1 MTIGFGNL
9 GGIVSSFVYRA
20 VDSPRFHLGHGVVIG
35 VLCMSWVASVI
46 GVLVYR
52 RLNRLK
58 EEHCAREGIVD
69 CEERRTEYRD
79 LGDASPLFRYT
90 I

>member
-35 VLCMSWVASVI
+35 VLCMSWVSSLIAVF
-46 GVLVYR
+46 VYR
-52 RLNRLK
+52 RFNRVK
-58 EEHCAREGIVD
+58 EEMCKREGIVD
-69 CEERRTEYRD
+69 CEERRMEYRD
-79 LGDASPLFRYT
+79 MGDASPLFRYT